1 MLREN
6 FEIEVM
12 CEINN
17 NVVLFLIIIWFLGIK
32 YISSIEGIYIIFIN
46 IMGNREDNIKIL

>member
-6 FEIEVM
+6 FEKEVM

-32 YISSIEGIYIIFIN
+32 YINSIEGIYIIFIN

>member
-6 FEIEVM
+6 FKIEVM
-12 CEINN
+12 CKIND
-17 NVVLFLIIIWFLGIK
+17 NVVLFLIIMWFLGII

-46 IMGNREDNIKIL
+46 IMGKREDNIKIL